1 VQLLE
6 GVAVA
11 VEVEERR
18 DAQVVEFWSA
28 GTGMLVVLGST
39 LQA

>member
-1 VQLLE
+1 MRAVQLLE

-11 VEVEERR
+11 VEVEEGRG
-18 DAQVVEFWSA
+18 AQVVLE
-28 GTGMLVVLGST
+28 ST